1 MEKSLNKGSL
11 NRQNSKNNLITNA
24 TDVSNEYFN
33 NIKKQIQFMKSISDS
48 LKEIIE
54 DNLSKTFEN
63 KSNNLSMFDV
73 KNTVSIS
80 MLSYLERINKYTK
93 LEYSSL
99 IICLIYLDRICDIND
114 TYITNLNIHR

>member
-54 DNLSKTFEN
+54 DNLFKTFEN